1 MHRSLRFRPSRAR
14 GFTLLIALGVVAL
27 VTMSV
32 MLSYSVVGR
41 EADTQGDS
49 RRQKEAFFAAEAGL
63 AEGREALRLRAGP
76 TDETYNAALTA
87 LRSQGLTVNDEPGL
101 GDTDSSRPWY
111 ELLRGGGD
119 RWNYLRLVPA
129 SMAAEELALRNEP
142 YVNYPTQEG
151 VRYRVFVRDDADDAD
166 GTLDNNGRVWVISIG
181 EVVNPQGRPTRA
193 VVQALV
199 ANQNLPGV
207 ASIGCT
213 SRGCG
218 PDNTFNNTNDQ
229 QAPVS
234 GVVRTIP

>member
-76 TDETYNAALTA
+76 TDETYNAALSA
-87 LRSQGLTVNDEPGL
+87 LRSQGLAVTDEPGL
-101 GDTDSSRPWY
+101 GDATRPWY

-129 SMAAEELALRNEP
+129 NMAATELASQGNQP

-151 VRYRVFVRDDADDAD
+151 VRYRVFVRDDADDGN
-166 GTLDNNGRVWVISIG
+166 GTVDSNGRVWVISIG
-181 EVVNPQGRPTRA
+181 EVVNSQGRPTRA